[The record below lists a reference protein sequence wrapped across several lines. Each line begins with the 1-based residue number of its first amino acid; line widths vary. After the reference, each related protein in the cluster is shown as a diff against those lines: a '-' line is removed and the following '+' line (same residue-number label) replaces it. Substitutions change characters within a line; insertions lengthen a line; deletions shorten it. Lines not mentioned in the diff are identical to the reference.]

1 MSYSAVQAVANQVL
15 PAGTLAATG
24 FNPDG
29 PNLGAALNH
38 SAAAA
43 VGGLQNMADIK
54 GELLAACND
63 PTFAQA
69 AADICQPQGPTSP
82 HGLFAQNALSMAVG
96 TAITAAAT
104 VVNPALGAV
113 VGAASAAHGVVS
125 SLAGGMGLAKSSE
138 PPPHAAL
145 TSAASY
151 YDRGYYQDAEG
162 GICDP
167 SGVYVSAEAVD
178 PTKIVAAIA
187 NPGAASKQFTPPQPL
202 TAAQEVVASLGE
214 ENVRD
219 QLAYTTDLEK
229 RLITQLDASKMTA
242 VRNRIDLDGGYHL
255 PRVAAPA
262 SMRA

>member
-15 PAGTLAATG
+15 PAGALAATG

-43 VGGLQNMADIK
+43 VGGLQGMADIK

-104 VVNPALGAV
+104 FVNPALGAV

-145 TSAASY
+145 TSAASFFEA
-151 YDRGYYQDAEG
+151 GFYQDAEG

-178 PTKIVAAIA
+178 PTKIM
-187 NPGAASKQFTPPQPL
+187 ASSGNGQPPAQALHREP
-202 TAAQEVVASLGE
+202 TAAELIVRNLGPE
-214 ENVRD
+214 IVRD
-219 QLAYTTDLEK
+219 QLAAQSAQEAALSGQAA
-229 RLITQLDASKMTA
+229 RARRTA
-242 VRNRIDLDGGYHL
+242 EINGYDLDGGYHL
-255 PRVAAPA
+255 PRVAAPTP
-262 SMRA
+262 MRA